1 MWSLLQ
7 SYKGETT
14 AKATLEMRKCNQ
26 ISLQGDTHMNYS
38 ESVKS
43 ILLQDIRDMADDPT
57 HFVMHPERDF
67 SRHRKIDMEQ
77 LLHFL
82 IAMEKSS
89 TSYELLKFFDFD
101 HTIMPSNSAFYQQR
115 QKLRLEAF
123 FYLLEQFNSHFEPI
137 CYRGFQLMACDGSQF
152 NIARNP
158 NDPTTF
164 QPADGKTTRGF
175 NSIHVV
181 ALYDLLTKKYRDAVI
196 QPGRQKNEY
205 RAICDLAD
213 RFPVGDDKVLFIG
226 DRGFGS
232 YNFYAHAME
241 KGLFFLVRVKELN
254 SERLLGENIPPLKST
269 TTSADQL
276 NTPAKIN
283 TQDTFNKTS
292 HSDLMLHRIITRS
305 HSKKN
310 RKYPELADQYRV
322 IGKDGSFDFIEPGS
336 NDEYHL
342 DLRFLRFQIAD
353 GVFENIVTNLPDSF
367 NIEEIKWLYNLRW
380 GIETSFRDL
389 KHSIGATDFISKK
402 VEYISQEIWS
412 RLILYNFCSEIAAHV
427 ILTTK
432 SRKYHY
438 QVNFFLAIKICRHF
452 LQLHSNKAPPDVEN
466 LIGGFT
472 LPIRP
477 SRNFNRIKRFRNP
490 MSFCYR

>member
-1 MWSLLQ
+1 
-7 SYKGETT
+7 
-14 AKATLEMRKCNQ
+14 
-26 ISLQGDTHMNYS
+26 MNYP
-38 ESVKS
+38 EFVKNH
-43 ILLQDIRDMADDPT
+43 LLQDIRDMAADPAR
-57 HFVMHPERDF
+57 FVMNPESDF
-67 SRHRKIDMEQ
+67 SRHRKMGMEQ

-82 IAMEKSS
+82 ISMEKSS

-101 HTIMPSNSAFYQQR
+101 HSLILSNSAFYQQR

-123 FYLLEQFNSHFEPI
+123 SHLLEQFNSHFEPI
-137 CYRGFQLMACDGSQF
+137 RYKGFQLMACDGSQF

-164 QPADGKTTRGF
+164 QPADGKTTKGF

-181 ALYDLLTKKYRDAVI
+181 ALFDLLSKKYRDVVI
-196 QPGRQKNEY
+196 QPGKEKNEY

-232 YNFYAHAME
+232 YNFYAHAKE
-241 KGLFFLVRVKELN
+241 NGLFFLVRVKDLN
-254 SERLLGENIPPLKST
+254 SERLLRENIPLLQSV
-269 TTSADQL
+269 TTSVDQL
-276 NTPAKIN
+276 NNPTELDIRG
-283 TQDTFNKTS
+283 TFNKTS
-292 HSDLMLHRIITRS
+292 HSDLTIQRIITRS
-305 HSKKN
+305 YSKKN
-310 RKYPELADQYRV
+310 RKYPELAEQYRV
-322 IGKDGSFDFIEPGS
+322 INKSGTFDFIEHGS
-336 NDEYHL
+336 GDEYPL
-342 DLRFLRFQIAD
+342 TLRFLRFEIAD
-353 GVFENIVTNLPDSF
+353 GVFENVVTNLPDSF
-367 NIEEIKWLYNLRW
+367 DVEEIKWLYNLRW

-412 RLILYNFCSEIAAHV
+412 RLILYNFCSEIVNHV

-432 SRKYHY
+432 SRKHQY
-438 QVNFFLAIKICRHF
+438 QVNFCLAINICRQF
-452 LQLHSNKAPPDVEN
+452 LRCRVTKAPPDIES
-466 LIGGFT
+466 LIGSYL

-477 SRNFNRIKRFRNP
+477 DRNFNRIKRFRNP